1 MLGWMIVFAL
11 LALTAATLTM
21 IAGPAAAL
29 LSTKAAVLLFG
40 GLFLIGAVTNLA
52 RGRA

>member
-11 LALTAATLTM
+11 LALIAGIVTM
-21 IAGPAAAL
+21 MAGPAAAL
-29 LSTKAAVLLFG
+29 LSTRVAVYLFG
-40 GLFLIGAVTNLA
+40 GLFLVCAVTNLG